1 MSVRY
6 LPIRFGSFYFF
17 SCGIGGVI
25 YFLSVWLEKRGLNF
39 EEIGL
44 VMSMTAI
51 SKIVFGPVAASLS
64 DRGIN
69 SCRIMII
76 LSVIAIV
83 GTLMLFP
90 HTNVF
95 FYMIAVLLTT
105 GGVYSG
111 TPLGENMTVTAI
123 KNKMIKTDYSRI
135 RVVGTLSYVLF
146 AVLTGYC
153 VKKYTAFPD
162 IVIYGVLF
170 FVVAMLAVSVFMV
183 DVRDLKE
190 IKSNRAKFKTLFKQK
205 DFIIVITIQILYSAS
220 FGMQHGLGPA
230 HWVSIGID
238 ENIVGLLTVPAIFS
252 ETVFFLAAKRY
263 FDGMSYQTMLLVSS
277 FTTMIRWLIVGF
289 TSDPL
294 IIGCAFLLHGVN
306 YCFIHLG
313 MMNYIKDVIPENL
326 STRAQ
331 AAYAILAGGVCSG
344 LSMVFYGCV
353 YPYCGGKTFLF
364 AAGFSL
370 IATVLSL
377 RLKKSRQETKRRVDV
392 KTE

>member
-1 MSVRY
+1 MSVKY
-6 LPIRFGSFYFF
+6 LPVRFGSYYFF

-51 SKIVFGPVAASLS
+51 SKIAFGPVAASIS
-64 DRGIN
+64 DRGVN
-69 SCRIMII
+69 SCRIMVI
-76 LSVIAIV
+76 LSCIAIV

-90 HTNVF
+90 HTGVF
-95 FYMIAVLLTT
+95 FYMIAVLLAT
-105 GGVYSG
+105 GGVYSS
-111 TPLGENMTVTAI
+111 TPLAENMTVTAI
-123 KNKMIKTDYSRI
+123 KNRMIKTDYARI
-135 RVVGTLSYVLF
+135 RVVGTLSYVFF

-153 VKKYTAFPD
+153 VKKFTAFPD
-162 IVIYGVLF
+162 IIIYGILF
-170 FVVAMLAVSVFMV
+170 FTVGMLAVAAVMV
-183 DVRDLKE
+183 DVRDLKD
-190 IKSNRAKFKTLFKQK
+190 IKSNRAKFKTLLKQK
-205 DFIIVITIQILYSAS
+205 DFLIVMAIQILYAVS

-252 ETVFFLAAKRY
+252 ETVFFLAAKKY

-289 TSDPL
+289 TDDPL
-294 IIGCAFLLHGVN
+294 LIGCAFLLHGVN

-344 LSMVFYGCV
+344 LSMVFYGYV
-353 YPYCGGKTFLF
+353 YPYFGGRTFLL
-364 AAGFSL
+364 AAGFSFV
-370 IATVLSL
+370 ATLLSL
-377 RLKKSRQETKRRVDV
+377 RLKKSRPELKRSAVAVMR
-392 KTE
+392 